1 MPQVPVA
8 RGAILCAVI
17 RPPHF
22 PDMPRSLIIAE
33 KPSVAAD
40 LAKALSRAPGLGR
53 FRKEGD
59 HYESDQA
66 LITFARGHLVELK
79 MPMTSEGK
87 PLPWSFRH
95 LPAIPEAFENE
106 WTENARSGASA
117 RP

>member
-1 MPQVPVA
+1 
-8 RGAILCAVI
+8 
-17 RPPHF
+17 
-22 PDMPRSLIIAE
+22 MPRSLIIAE

-59 HYESDQA
+59 HYESDRA

-95 LPAIPEAFENE
+95 LPAIPEAFELQIT
-106 WTENARSGASA
+106 WWFVAAGSGCTGGDPVRGYPPS
-117 RP
+117 PFS